1 MLYKDKLSDDLL
13 RYIYTFIPFN
23 EKATTNRGNY
33 YINYAIKFKQTMFR
47 RGDSYVRYIIRK
59 DLSIAFKEILEKKYS
74 NWITRKKYKY
84 NDKIYKN
91 YIDFIKFY
99 IDENNVGKCKNVLH
113 ECSLT
118 KKQHKNSFL
127 I

>member
-23 EKATTNRGNY
+23 EKAMTNRENY
-33 YINYAIKFKQTMFR
+33 YINYAIKFEQTMFR
-47 RGDSYVRYIIRK
+47 RGDSYVRYVIRK

>member
-1 MLYKDKLSDDLL
+1 MLYRDTLPDDLL
-13 RYIYTFIPFN
+13 RHIFTFVPFT
-23 EKATTNRGNY
+23 EKALTNRENY
-33 YINYAIKFKQTMFR
+33 YINYAIQFEQNMFR

-59 DLSIAFKEILEKKYS
+59 DLSIAFKHILEKKYL
-74 NWITRKKYKY
+74 NWINRKKYKY

-118 KKQHKNSFL
+118 KKQHKNTFS

>member
-13 RYIYTFIPFN
+13 RYIYTFVPFN
-23 EKATTNRGNY
+23 EKATTNRENY
-33 YINYAIKFKQTMFR
+33 YINYAIKFEQTMFR

-74 NWITRKKYKY
+74 NWINRKKYKY

-99 IDENNVGKCKNVLH
+99 IDENNVGKCKKVLH

>member
-13 RYIYTFIPFN
+13 RYIYTFVPFN
-23 EKATTNRGNY
+23 AKATTNRENY
-33 YINYAIKFKQTMFR
+33 YINYAIKFEQTMFR